1 MISMLMMSV
10 MDKRKDIAILQTLGL
25 TRREILQLFL
35 TQGLLI
41 GLFGILIGVLV
52 GVLGCLWVADLVLW
66 VEWLFGVTF
75 LNTEVY
81 PIDYIPVDLRWADV
95 LKVSLAAVALNLL
108 ATLYP
113 ALRASRMV
121 PADELRYE

>member
-1 MISMLMMSV
+1 V
-10 MDKRKDIAILQTLGL
+10 
-25 TRREILQLFL
+25 
-35 TQGLLI
+35 LL
-41 GLFGILIGVLV
+41 
-52 GVLGCLWVADLVLW
+52 GVLGCFWVADLVLW
-66 VEWLFGVTF
+66 LESLFGVTF

-81 PIDYIPVDLRWADV
+81 PIDYIPVDLRGSDV
-95 LKVSLAAVALNLL
+95 LKVSLAAVVLNLL